1 MSHAR
6 HSGWPLFGLAG
17 MLACARTDA
26 RTSDS
31 GPDTETGSVDSAGD
45 TAPVDTLSDTGVRG
59 ACTDLGGSAWGSVD
73 ELECGLG
80 PDGVAL
86 CHWRLSFT
94 TDGAFTW
101 RYSDVGEGGRWA
113 CAGEAL
119 TATTDGGRVLAA
131 TLVDAS
137 HLTWDGVAYLRDGA
151 R

>member
-1 MSHAR
+1 MRRA
-6 HSGWPLFGLAG
+6 WLVLA
-17 MLACARTDA
+17 LVLSPACSDTA
-26 RTSDS
+26 SDS
-31 GPDTETGSVDSAGD
+31 AVSGDSARPHDDTGTPDTGDSAAADSAD
-45 TAPVDTLSDTGVRG
+45 TAPAG
-59 ACTDLGGSAWGSVD
+59 ACAELAGSAWGSVE

-94 TDGAFTW
+94 TDGAFMW

-113 CAGEAL
+113 CVGEAL

-137 HLTWDGVAYLRDGA
+137 HLDWERVAYLRDGA